1 MATRLILTQKSEGS
15 NPSGTTTLLY
25 SIGVII
31 AAFEAEDQGSIP
43 CGATNIKKEK
53 MNFIEEKIIEKGNVE
68 KFKLR
73 FPPENNG
80 YLHIGH
86 AKSICLNFG
95 LAEKY
100 NRPCNL
106 RFDDTNPSNE
116 SEEFTNSILKDIEW
130 LGYRPAEV
138 LHTSDYFDF
147 LYECAIRLIKKG
159 LAYIDDSTSE
169 EIAALKGTTT
179 ILGKPSPFY
188 SRTIEENLDL
198 FERMKNGEF
207 KEGSKILRAKIDMT
221 SPNMILRDPVMYRI
235 INKTHHHIGDKWK
248 IYPMYDFA
256 HPLSDYYEGITD
268 SLCTLEFEVHR
279 PLYNWFLNNLDLE
292 NPLPEETE
300 FSRLN
305 IDYTV
310 MSKRKLKKLVEE
322 GYVSGWDDPRMPT
335 ISGLKRRGYTPES
348 IKEFCEKVGVTRY
361 NSVIS
366 YNLLE
371 ECLRNDLNKKANRIM
386 GVIDPVK
393 IIITNWDKGTE
404 MIEME
409 NNPED
414 KLAGTRMIP
423 FSKEIWIERE
433 DFKEEADNK
442 FFRLKT
448 GGEVRL
454 KGAYIIKA
462 NEVIKDEDK
471 IVEIK
476 CTYDPLTKSGMPVER
491 KVKGTI
497 HWVSVEHGINVEV
510 REYERLFSDPTP
522 DKYEDDFI
530 NYINKNSLTIN
541 NNSVFEPNV
550 IDCTSDSPIQLIR
563 KGYYVK
569 DLESNKLVF
578 NKTVSLKEDKNK

>member
-1 MATRLILTQKSEGS
+1 
-15 NPSGTTTLLY
+15 
-25 SIGVII
+25 
-31 AAFEAEDQGSIP
+31 
-43 CGATNIKKEK
+43 
-53 MNFIEEKIIEKGNVE
+53 MNFIEEKIINKGNLE
-68 KFKLR
+68 KLKLR
-73 FPPENNG
+73 FPPEPNG

-100 NRPCNL
+100 NKICNL
-106 RFDDTNPSNE
+106 RFDDTNPTSEDSHFVE
-116 SEEFTNSILKDIEW
+116 SIKNDIKW
-130 LGYRPAEV
+130 LGYNWEGEV
-138 LHTSDYFDF
+138 KFTSDYFNFIYD
-147 LYECAIRLIKKG
+147 CAVVLIKKG
-159 LAYIDDSTSE
+159 LAYVDDSTSE
-169 EIAALKGTTT
+169 EIALLKGTTT
-179 ILGKPSPFY
+179 LPGKPSPYY
-188 SRTIEENLDL
+188 SRTVEENLDL
-198 FERMKNGEF
+198 FEKMKNGEF
-207 KEGSKILRAKIDMT
+207 MEGSKILRAKIDMA
-221 SPNMILRDPVMYRI
+221 SPNMILRDPVIYRI
-235 INKTHHHIGDKWK
+235 INKTHHHVGDVWK

-256 HPLSDYYEGITD
+256 HPISDYYEGITD

-279 PLYNWFLNNLDLE
+279 PLYNWILNNLELP
-292 NPLPEETE
+292 NALPEETE

-305 IDYTV
+305 IEYTV
-310 MSKRKLKKLVEE
+310 MSKRKLKRLVEE
-322 GYVSGWDDPRMPT
+322 GFVSGWDDPRMPT
-335 ISGLKRRGYTPES
+335 ISGLKRRGYTPDS
-348 IKEFCEKVGVTRY
+348 IKNFCETIGVTRI
-361 NSVIS
+361 NSVID

-371 ECLRNDLNKKANRIM
+371 ECLRMDLNKKANRIM

-393 IIITNWDKGTE
+393 VTITNWENGTE
-404 MIEME
+404 MIEIE

-414 KLAGTRMIP
+414 KLSGARLVP
-423 FSKEIWIERE
+423 FSREIWIERE

-462 NEVIKDEDK
+462 NEVIKEGDK

-476 CTYDPLTKSGMPVER
+476 CTYDPLTKSGMLVDR

-510 REYERLFSDPTP
+510 REYEKLFSDPTP

-530 NYINKNSLTIN
+530 NYINKNSLNIN
-541 NNSVFEPNV
+541 TKAVFEPSVVN
-550 IDCTSDSPIQLIR
+550 CTIENPIQLVR

-569 DLESNKLVF
+569 DLDNNKLVF